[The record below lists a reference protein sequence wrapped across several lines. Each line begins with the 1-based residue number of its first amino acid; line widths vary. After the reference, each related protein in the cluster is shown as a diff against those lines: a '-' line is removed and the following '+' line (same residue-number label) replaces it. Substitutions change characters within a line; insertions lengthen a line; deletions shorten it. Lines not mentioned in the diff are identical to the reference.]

1 MLTPDFNNLILVSDS
16 SILDM
21 VLFHEELRDIE
32 ASVEGM
38 LYPVIHTYKELPL
51 GGGAIFPAL
60 EFINSWTLEFQTGN
74 FLIKGGNLKVNINPV
89 NNCYVNQTQ
98 SLAYAVTAVG
108 GSVEIVTAQ
117 DLWEYADR
125 TLSTDVTISSTQMA
139 KIDEL
144 LDIEKGD
151 WRIDGNQMIF
161 KTIAGAEL
169 MRFNLFNASNIPSS
183 TNVTKR
189 ERV

>member
-21 VLFHEELRDIE
+21 VVFHEELRDIE

-151 WRIDGNQMIF
+151 WRIEGNQMIF
-161 KTIAGAEL
+161 KNIAGNEL
-169 MRFNLFNASNIPSS
+169 MRFNLFNASDIPSS